1 MPPARVSASPGTGR
15 LETASFEGSGLYSF
29 GPSVN
34 DGGMLDE
41 VIPYSVE
48 QTLHNQWCAM
58 GVADQLTSYVGD
70 HVLTSVED
78 QSDMVNWLN
87 GRFTGQ
93 AAPSNC

>member
-1 MPPARVSASPGTGR
+1 
-15 LETASFEGSGLYSF
+15 
-29 GPSVN
+29 
-34 DGGMLDE
+34 
-41 VIPYSVE
+41 
-48 QTLHNQWCAM
+48 M

-93 AAPSNC
+93 PAPSNC